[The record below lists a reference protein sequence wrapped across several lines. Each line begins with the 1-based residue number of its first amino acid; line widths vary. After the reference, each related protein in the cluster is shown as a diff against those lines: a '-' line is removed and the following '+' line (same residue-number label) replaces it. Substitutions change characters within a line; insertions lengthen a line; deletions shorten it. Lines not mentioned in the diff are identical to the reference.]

1 MKVYVIMKGEY
12 SDIHV
17 VGVALDEE
25 KAKKIAEA
33 MSDNGGSGY
42 GDAWVDEYDTEEFAT
57 MRIKYIVD
65 YYESGRWEATVDD
78 WGGYKEY
85 TESSVVTHRENKYIV
100 FAESQEQAIKIA
112 QDMRAQELAK
122 ESGIC

>member
-12 SDIHV
+12 SDRHV

-33 MSDNGGSGY
+33 MSDGFGY
-42 GDAWVDEYDTEEFAT
+42 GDAWVDEYDTEEFTT
-57 MRIKYIVD
+57 MRIRYIVD
-65 YYESGRWEATVDD
+65 YYESGRWEVVVDD
-78 WGGYKEY
+78 WGNYEEY
-85 TESSVVTHRENKYIV
+85 TENSAAAHYEGKYIV

-122 ESGIC
+122 ENGIC